1 MNSEQYLRALK
12 IKHSNKLMDDKKIV
26 KYDEKDEIL
35 DTILDF
41 LEEAIAINQTKKENN
56 KIQGI
61 RIAAGNVYILNK
73 RCLDLVFLTSWYKLN
88 YLRGK
93 IESYNYTKLKEALLD
108 NIEDFK
114 KIGYGI
120 KFLSCNIFIIF

>member
-12 IKHSNKLMDDKKIV
+12 IKNSNEVLGCKKIV

-41 LEEAIAINQTKKENN
+41 FEEVVDINQKNTY

-88 YLRGK
+88 YLSRK
-93 IESYNYTKLKEALLD
+93 IGSYTYTKLQEALLE
-108 NIEDFK
+108 NIDDFQR
-114 KIGYGI
+114 IGYGI
-120 KFLSCNIFIIF
+120 KFFRYNIFIFF

>member
-12 IKHSNKLMDDKKIV
+12 IKNSNEVLGCKKIV

-41 LEEAIAINQTKKENN
+41 FEEVVVINQKNTY

-88 YLRGK
+88 YLSRK
-93 IESYNYTKLKEALLD
+93 IGSYKYTKLKEALLE
-108 NIEDFK
+108 NIDDFQR
-114 KIGYGI
+114 IGYGI
-120 KFLSCNIFIIF
+120 KSFRYNIFIFF

>member
-12 IKHSNKLMDDKKIV
+12 IKNSNEVLGCKKIV

-41 LEEAIAINQTKKENN
+41 FEEVVVINQKNTY

-88 YLRGK
+88 YLSRK
-93 IESYNYTKLKEALLD
+93 IGSYKYTKLKEALLE
-108 NIEDFK
+108 NINDFQE
-114 KIGYGI
+114 IGYAI
-120 KFLSCNIFIIF
+120 KFVGYSIYIFF

>member
-12 IKHSNKLMDDKKIV
+12 IKNSNEVLGCKKIV

-41 LEEAIAINQTKKENN
+41 FEEVVVINQKNTY

-88 YLRGK
+88 YLSRK
-93 IESYNYTKLKEALLD
+93 IGSYKYTKLKEALLE
-108 NIEDFK
+108 NIDDFQR
-114 KIGYGI
+114 IGYGI
-120 KFLSCNIFIIF
+120 KFFRYNIFIFF

>member
-12 IKHSNKLMDDKKIV
+12 IKHSNEVLGCKKIV

-41 LEEAIAINQTKKENN
+41 FEEVVVINQKNTY

-88 YLRGK
+88 YLSRK
-93 IESYNYTKLKEALLD
+93 IGSYKYTKLKEALLE
-108 NIEDFK
+108 NINDFQ
-114 KIGYGI
+114 KIGYAI
-120 KFLSCNIFIIF
+120 KFVGYSIYIFF